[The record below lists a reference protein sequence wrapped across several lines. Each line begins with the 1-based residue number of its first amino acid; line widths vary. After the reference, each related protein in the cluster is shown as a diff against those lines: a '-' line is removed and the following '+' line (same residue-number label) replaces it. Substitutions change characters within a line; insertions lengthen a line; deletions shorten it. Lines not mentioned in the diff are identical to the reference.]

1 MENQLLTRNFALQA
15 LGFPTRRVGIPDFV
29 AKNEVVHSAVEPNE
43 IA

>member
-1 MENQLLTRNFALQA
+1 MENQSLARNFSAHA

-29 AKNEVVHSAVEPNE
+29 AKNEGVLPTIQPNA